1 MALQKELNL
10 LDVFS
15 ITIGAVMST
24 GIFLLPGLAYAK
36 TGPAVLASYFLAGL
50 LAAIGLL
57 NQAEL
62 VSAMP
67 KAGDTYFYV
76 TRSMGMAVG
85 TVYGL
90 ITLTALSLKSAFE
103 LIAMAVFTSMIVD
116 IDIRIIA
123 ITLCLIF
130 LTVNLL
136 GAKGAS
142 RIQTGMVAVILISLA
157 VYFVK
162 GFSKIHATH
171 FEPFAPN
178 GLNGILSGAGFVFV
192 SFGGLLKVAS
202 LAEEVKNPGRILPLG
217 MIMALISILMIYL
230 LNIFITVGILGKPV
244 LENTL
249 MPVSEGANIIWGPW
263 GKIFFAVIA
272 IMAFMSAANAGIM
285 GASRYPMAL
294 SRDGLLPDFL
304 SRIHERFATPHYS
317 IMTTG
322 ALMIGALFL
331 KLDVIVKAASSVL
344 ILTYIFTCL
353 ALIIMRESRL
363 QNYQPGFRI
372 PLYPWLQI
380 AGITG
385 LCILL
390 YEIGREALATTSVLS
405 IIGLFI
411 YWFYGRIRAIREYAL
426 LHIIERMTARELT
439 AHSLETELKEIIRE
453 RDEIVQDRFDRVV
466 ERAAVLDIE
475 SWLTLEDFFKKLA
488 EDLAG
493 KLNMEQDVIFKRLVD
508 READGSTALSPTI
521 AIPHIVIPGERKFEI
536 LLARCKQGI
545 RFSEASPH
553 VTAVF
558 VLIGTRDERNAHL
571 QALASI
577 AQIVQESSFEKK
589 WLTAKNTEALRDLVL
604 LGKRR
609 RFAEK
614 KGELE

>member
-1 MALQKELNL
+1 
-10 LDVFS
+10 
-15 ITIGAVMST
+15 
-24 GIFLLPGLAYAK
+24 
-36 TGPAVLASYFLAGL
+36 
-50 LAAIGLL
+50 LL

-103 LIAMAVFTSMIVD
+103 LTAMAVFTSLIVNLD
-116 IDIRIIA
+116 VRIIA
-123 ITLCLIF
+123 ICLCLIF
-130 LTVNLL
+130 LSINLL

-142 RIQTGMVAVILISLA
+142 RIQAGMVAVILTSLT
-157 VYFVK
+157 VYFMK
-162 GFSKIHATH
+162 GFSEVYAIH

-178 GLNGILSGAGFVFV
+178 GLNGILAGAGFVFV

-217 MIMALISILMIYL
+217 MIMALLSILLIYL
-230 LNIFITVGILGKPV
+230 LNIFITVGILGQTV
-244 LENTL
+244 LEHTL
-249 MPVSEGANIIWGPW
+249 MPVSECAEIIWGPW

-304 SRIHERFATPHYS
+304 SQIHERFRTPHYS
-317 IMTTG
+317 IITTG
-322 ALMIGALFL
+322 VLMIGALFL
-331 KLDVIVKAASSVL
+331 KLEIIVKAASSVL

-363 QNYQPGFRI
+363 QNYQPRLRI

-380 AGITG
+380 IGIIG

-390 YEIGREALATTSVLS
+390 YEIGREALVTTSFLCVL
-405 IIGLFI
+405 GLFI
-411 YWFYGRIRAIREYAL
+411 YWFYGRIRAVREYAL
-426 LHIIERMTARELT
+426 LHIIERVTARELT
-439 AHSLETELKEIIRE
+439 THSLESELKEIIRE

-466 ERAAVLDIE
+466 ERAVVIDIE
-475 SWLTLEDFFKKLA
+475 NRLALEDFFKTLSNS
-488 EDLAG
+488 LAG
-493 KLNMEQDVIFKRLVD
+493 KLNMEKEVILKRLID
-508 READGSTALSPTI
+508 READGSTALSPAI
-521 AIPHIVIPGERKFEI
+521 AIPHIIIPGERKFEI
-536 LLARCKQGI
+536 LLARCKEGI
-545 RFSEASPH
+545 RFSEAAPH

-577 AQIVQESSFEKK
+577 AQIVQESNFEKK
-589 WLTAKNTEALRDLVL
+589 WLNAKNTEALRDLIL

-609 RFAEK
+609 RFAE
-614 KGELE
+614 